1 MKKMKQISSG
11 AEAIIYLEGNK
22 VIKSRIPK
30 KYRILELDKKIIKQR
45 TKSERKI
52 LTKVSQIINSPRP
65 EESKEEDKIIMPY
78 IKGDILS
85 QKLNSYSQ
93 KKQEKVMFDL
103 GKTIAKLHESHII
116 HGDLTTSNIIL
127 KDNKI
132 FMIDFGLGF
141 QNGKHEDKG
150 VDVHLLKQALEAKHF
165 EHWELLFKQFEK
177 GYRSI
182 QPKEAEK
189 VFEKMKAIEKRG
201 RYRH

>member
-1 MKKMKQISSG
+1 MKKMKQLSSG
-11 AEAIIYLEGNK
+11 AEAIIYLDGKK

-30 KYRILELDKKIIKQR
+30 TYRIPELDKRIIRQR

-52 LTKVSQIINSPRP
+52 LTKASQIINAPKP
-65 EESKEEDKIIMPY
+65 EESKDEDKIIMPY
-78 IKGDILS
+78 IEGDKLS
-85 QKLNSYSQ
+85 QKLDFYSQ
-93 KKQEKVMFDL
+93 KKQEQIMFNL
-103 GKTIAKLHESHII
+103 GKTIAKLHKQHII

-150 VDVHLLKQALEAKHF
+150 VDIHLLKQALEAKHF
-165 EHWELLFKQFEK
+165 KHWELLFKQFEK

-182 QPKEAEK
+182 QPLEAEK